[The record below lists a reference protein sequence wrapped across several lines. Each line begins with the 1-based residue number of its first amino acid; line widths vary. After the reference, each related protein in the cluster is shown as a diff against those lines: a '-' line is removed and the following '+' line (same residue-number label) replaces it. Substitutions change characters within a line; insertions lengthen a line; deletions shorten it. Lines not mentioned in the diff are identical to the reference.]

1 MNIAI
6 FASGRGSNFQAIL
19 SAIDA
24 GLLPARVTV
33 LISNRS
39 DAAALD
45 IARARKIQTSH
56 LSQKMFP
63 SEEALVEAMLNVLSQ
78 QRAELL
84 VLTGYMKKI
93 PLQVVRRY
101 RNRIVNIHPALLP
114 LFGGAGMYGH
124 FVHEAVITSGMKVS
138 GATVHLVDE
147 EYDRGPI
154 VMQRTV
160 EIIQDDTPDLLAAKV
175 LKIEHEIYP
184 LALKAFAE
192 RKIKIEGR
200 KAWITL

>member
-24 GLLPARVTV
+24 DLLPARVTV
-33 LISNRS
+33 LISNKS
-39 DAAALD
+39 DAPALD

-63 SEEALVEAMLNVLSQ
+63 SEEALAEAMLNVLSQ
-78 QRAELL
+78 QKAELL
-84 VLTGYMKKI
+84 VLAGYLKKI

-114 LFGGAGMYGH
+114 SFGGAGMYGH
-124 FVHEAVITSGMKVS
+124 FVHEAVIASGMKVS

-160 EIIQDDTPDLLAAKV
+160 EIIQKDTPDLLAAKV

-184 LALKAFAE
+184 LVLKAFVE